1 MNRAVS
7 NSRPVMEHYTVQLYD
22 YAICMD
28 IFYFCTMTVFQKR
41 RIAREAIRKASEAE
55 DVDRARKLI
64 EAGELNQELI
74 QKFLNSLPHDVE
86 VRIYPAGGG
95 QITLTRQRTVTEET
109 FRPWDYQDKAVVNG
123 LKR

>member
-1 MNRAVS
+1 MC
-7 NSRPVMEHYTVQLYD
+7 D
-22 YAICMD
+22 YAISTD
-28 IFYFCTMTVFQKR
+28 TIYFCTMTFFEKR
-41 RIAREAIRKASEAE
+41 RIAKEAIRKASEAE
-55 DVDRARKLI
+55 AVDRARKLI

-74 QKFLNSLPHDVE
+74 QKFLNALPHDVE